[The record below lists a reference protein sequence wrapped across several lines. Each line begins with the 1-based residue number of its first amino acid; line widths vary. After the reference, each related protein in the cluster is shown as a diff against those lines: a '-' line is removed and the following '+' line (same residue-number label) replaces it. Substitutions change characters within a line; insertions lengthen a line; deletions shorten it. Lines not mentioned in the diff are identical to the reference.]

1 MAKVSDEKIIA
12 ALLQHGTIKEA
23 AKAAGVSVRTI
34 YDRMQDMKFT
44 AAYMEANNDV
54 LRKAITNLNKHIG
67 EAINTVAEIINN
79 PEVNPATRLQA
90 AQTMLS
96 YIDKYTNHI
105 ERTNRKS
112 IVVDYTYW

>member
-34 YDRMQDMKFT
+34 YDRMQDMKFSSD
-44 AAYMEANNDV
+44 YMEANNEV
-54 LRKAITNLNKHIG
+54 LRKAVNNISNHIAA
-67 EAINTVAEIINN
+67 AINTVAEIMNN
-79 PEVNPATRLQA
+79 DEVNPATRLQA
-90 AQTMLS
+90 AQTVLS
-96 YIDKYTNHI
+96 YTDKYTNHI

-112 IVVDYTYW
+112 RVVDLTYW